1 MEKRVASKLAKY
13 YRVPNIQKRIERALK
28 AEYSDKEVMEYID
41 SFDIVME
48 IRKKA
53 YEEGRSDQAE
63 LDKML
68 YGTVINPN
76 LEKEVAESKLLKEK
90 KQWEQE

>member
-1 MEKRVASKLAKY
+1 MKIQD
-13 YRVPNIQKRIERALK
+13 IQKRIERALK
-28 AEYSDKEVMEYID
+28 AEYSDKEVAEYID

-53 YEEGRSDQAE
+53 YEEGRNDQAE

-76 LEKEVAESKLLKEK
+76 LEKEIAKSKLLKEEK
-90 KQWEQE
+90 

>member
-1 MEKRVASKLAKY
+1 MNIKD
-13 YRVPNIQKRIERALK
+13 IQKRIQRALE

-53 YEEGRSDQAE
+53 YEEGRHDQAE

-76 LEKEVAESKLLKEK
+76 LEKEIAKSKLLKK
-90 KQWEQE
+90 KE

>member
-1 MEKRVASKLAKY
+1 MKIQD
-13 YRVPNIQKRIERALK
+13 IQKRIERALK

-48 IRKKA
+48 IRRKA
-53 YEEGRSDQAE
+53 YEDGRSDQAE

-76 LEKEVAESKLLKEK
+76 LEKEIAESKLLE
-90 KQWEQE
+90 EENEEHRETSTNR

>member
-1 MEKRVASKLAKY
+1 VA
-13 YRVPNIQKRIERALK
+13 
-28 AEYSDKEVMEYID
+28 EYID

-53 YEEGRSDQAE
+53 YEEGRNDQAE

-76 LEKEVAESKLLKEK
+76 LEKEIAESKLLKEEK
-90 KQWEQE
+90 